1 MSPASDPLVHLTT
14 VPMTLRCLSGQP
26 AFMRASGFEVH
37 VISSPGLELD
47 QFAEG
52 EGSVPHAVP
61 MLRRITPLRD
71 LVAVAKIWR
80 ILRAIRPTIVDAHTP
95 KAGLLG
101 MIAAWLAAVP
111 VRIYHMHGLPL
122 VTRSGLRRWLLRW
135 TETIAALFAHRVLCV
150 SHSVREVA
158 IGEGI
163 CRPEKIKVLLG
174 GSINGV
180 DAAGK
185 FKPANPSARRVSR
198 ERFAIDGN
206 SRVLG
211 FIGRVVREKG
221 IVELVTA
228 WRLLRSE
235 FPDLHWLVV
244 GPFESEDR
252 VPDEIERVLKTDPRI
267 HLVGL
272 DWDTPRLY
280 AAMDLVVLPTY
291 REGFPVVP
299 IEAASMALPVVATRV
314 PGSMDAVQDG
324 VTGTL
329 VAPRDSHALAD
340 AIRCSLRDPVL
351 RRSHGDAG
359 RARVLKEFRR
369 EEFWGAM
376 RDEYRS
382 LMMSRLS
389 LPQPQPQPRGA
400 NVRAGSG
407 GSL

>member
-26 AFMRASGFEVH
+26 AFMRESGFEVH
-37 VISSPGLELD
+37 VISSPGPELAR
-47 QFAEG
+47 FAEG

-71 LVAVAKIWR
+71 LAAVAKIWR
-80 ILRAIRPTIVDAHTP
+80 ILRAIRPAIVDAHTP

-111 VRIYHMHGLPL
+111 VRIYHLHGLPF
-122 VTRSGLRRWLLRW
+122 VTRSGLRRRLLRW
-135 TETIAALFAHRVLCV
+135 SDIIAARCAHQVLCV
-150 SHSVREVA
+150 SHSVRAVA
-158 IGEGI
+158 IAEGI

-185 FKPANPSARRVSR
+185 FKPADPSAREASR
-198 ERFAIDGN
+198 KRFAIDSN
-206 SRVLG
+206 ARVLG
-211 FIGRVVREKG
+211 FIGRVVRDKG

-228 WRLLRSE
+228 WRLLRTE
-235 FPDLHWLVV
+235 FPDLHCLVV
-244 GPFESEDR
+244 GPFESEDP
-252 VPDEIERVLKTDPRI
+252 VPEEIERVLKTDPRI

-299 IEAASMALPVVATRV
+299 IEAASMALPVIATRV
-314 PGSMDAVQDG
+314 PGAMDAVEDG

-329 VAPRDSHALAD
+329 VAPRDSRVLAD
-340 AIRCSLRDPVL
+340 AIRHYLRDPVL
-351 RRSHGDAG
+351 RRLHGDAG
-359 RARVLKEFRR
+359 RARVLKEFRQ

-389 LPQPQPQPRGA
+389 LPQPRGA
-400 NVRAGSG
+400 NVSAGSG
-407 GSL
+407 SSL